1 MPFAP
6 MAAINAVMAVAG
18 LAPDGTPEPM
28 RVSESWFP
36 IESAPLK
43 EWVRVRG
50 WTAGVMTPV
59 RYHATAFQVTPGE
72 WENGLGGSL
81 SQGVMSYTTP
91 DEWRLLPEQT

>member
-36 IESAPLK
+36 IASAP
-43 EWVRVRG
+43 E
-50 WTAGVMTPV
+50 GVCVEV
-59 RYHATAFQVTPGE
+59 RYLAGTSFAPVHGSGIGVKQP
-72 WENGLGGSL
+72 NGRWCNDIDGAG
-81 SQGVMSYTTP
+81 YIYPP